1 MMKCIVLILSLFFSV
16 AGFGQQQMYL
26 RATAAGGGPVNL
38 LLDDYPGA
46 AVAYSVHKIDKDYA
60 GSCLRVRRDSD
71 SAEQDVGFSG
81 NDLDE
86 ASLISFCS
94 GANCFVTTWYD
105 QSGNSRDLT
114 QSTTSKQPKIYDSS
128 TGIEYVNSLP
138 SIKFDGSSTWL
149 RSASFTTV
157 NFPVTLFTSYRV
169 TTMTTF
175 PYLVELQNVNARSS
189 YAIFNPGGGHRLL
202 INGSYSLY
210 GGVVATAT
218 QYLAYGLYSST
229 PAIARNG
236 GSAVTGSVT
245 ITTSLMNQISVGASY
260 AEIGGSFLNGHIQ
273 CLIIYSSDQ
282 SSNRAAIETIIN
294 NYFSIY

>member
-1 MMKCIVLILSLFFSV
+1 MIKCIVLILSLFFSV

-46 AVAYSVHKIDKDYA
+46 AVAYSVHKLDKDYA

-71 SAEQDVGFSG
+71 SAEQDIGFSG
-81 NDLDE
+81 SDLDE

-94 GANCFVTTWYD
+94 GANCFVKTWYD

-138 SIKFDGSSTWL
+138 GIKFDGSSTWL

-169 TTMTTF
+169 TTMNF
-175 PYLVELQNVNARSS
+175 PYIVELQNVNARSS
-189 YAIFNPGGGHRLL
+189 YAIWNASGGHRLI
-202 INGSYSLY
+202 INGNYSLY
-210 GGVVATAT
+210 GGVIATAT

-229 PAIARNG
+229 PAIAKNG
-236 GSAVTGSVT
+236 GTAVTGSVSP
-245 ITTSLMNQISVGASY
+245 IVSLMNQISVGASY
-260 AEIGGSFLNGHIQ
+260 SGITGTFLNGHIQ
-273 CLIIYSSDQ
+273 CLVVYSSDQ
-282 SSNRAAIETIIN
+282 SSNRTAIETIIN

>member
-1 MMKCIVLILSLFFSV
+1 MKYIVLILSLFFSV

-46 AVAYSVHKIDKDYA
+46 AAAYSVHKLDKDYV

-71 SAEQDVGFSG
+71 NTEQDIGFSG

-105 QSGNSRDLT
+105 QSGNVNNAT
-114 QSTTSKQPKIYDSS
+114 QTTAASQPKIYDSS
-128 TGIEYVNSLP
+128 TGIVYDNGIAALE
-138 SIKFDGSSTWL
+138 FDGSNDYFALTAEIPASADSTMWGFQVINTQSPNKTVGL
-149 RSASFTTV
+149 GSLSAAAGVYMILGLGNATYINNRSQFKSISSRFYGQQLFSASTDQLLGWQNGNSIGYGAPSNSVRNTNFTAIGRV
-157 NFPVTLFTSYRV
+157 ANDYANQKMQCGIYYR
-169 TTMTTF
+169 
-175 PYLVELQNVNARSS
+175 
-189 YAIFNPGGGHRLL
+189 I
-202 INGSYSLY
+202 
-210 GGVVATAT
+210 
-218 QYLAYGLYSST
+218 
-229 PAIARNG
+229 
-236 GSAVTGSVT
+236 
-245 ITTSLMNQISVGASY
+245 
-260 AEIGGSFLNGHIQ
+260 
-273 CLIIYSSDQ
+273 DQ